1 MATAGPEESPQPLA
15 PVGSGGASRRILPE
29 GWRRRLGLL
38 GLLAL
43 AAGGLGLIY
52 AKHVSP
58 MYEYMGFHYFG
69 LSPARGLAVV
79 FWLAA
84 PVLLLLPARIAR
96 PSHLGLWV
104 LFLGAYFPG
113 CLIPAI
119 NFSAESTAPLK
130 TALVLATG
138 LLTLAFTVRV
148 KLPQFRISRLRLSRR
163 QFTYCALL
171 AGLVPAVILL
181 KAAGSVELDFA
192 GHYDRRLA
200 ARETVKVWPLL
211 AYASEWLGS
220 FLIPLL
226 AGLAVRQRSMQLAA
240 AACFG
245 VVVLF
250 AFDGTKSSV
259 FLLVAAAAVA
269 WAVRHPA
276 WLQPR
281 RLLQLFL
288 ALLAA
293 AIIEPLLGESLYLID
308 YVVRRVAISPGL
320 LAGYYVD
327 FFSQNP
333 LLLMSDV
340 SGFRL
345 VLTNP
350 YGISPS
356 FLIGA
361 HYLGNPE
368 TNANCGLWPSAF
380 AELHLFGVVLFSV
393 LAGLGLR
400 FFDQLWSQRRD
411 PLLFVAA
418 AIAALIWVEI
428 PLPSSLLSAGVAFWF
443 VLPLVV
449 LKPAQTANREN
460 IALAPGRCP

>member
-1 MATAGPEESPQPLA
+1 MSIAGPEENTEPLA
-15 PVGSGGASRRILPE
+15 PVSPAGARRRILSNALA
-29 GWRRRLGLL
+29 RRLSLL

-43 AAGGLGLIY
+43 AAFGLGAVY

-58 MYEYMGFHYFG
+58 MYDYMGFHYVG
-69 LSPARGLAVV
+69 LSPARGLALV
-79 FWLAA
+79 FWLAV
-84 PVLLLLPARIAR
+84 PVLFLMPWRISR

-119 NFSAESTAPLK
+119 NFEAGSGTPTY

-138 LLTLAFTVRV
+138 LLTMAFALRV
-148 KLPQFRISRLRLSRR
+148 KLPSIGIARLRLGRWE
-163 QFTYCALL
+163 FTILALIVGLAPALL
-171 AGLVPAVILL
+171 LL
-181 KAAGSVELDFA
+181 KATGSVELDFA
-192 GHYDRRLA
+192 GHYDRRMA
-200 ARETVKVWPLL
+200 ARETAKVWPML

-226 AGLAVRQRSMQLAA
+226 AGLAVRQRSLQLAA
-240 AACFG
+240 ASFFG
-245 VVVLF
+245 VIVLF

-269 WAVRHPA
+269 WAVQHPA

-288 ALLAA
+288 VLLAA
-293 AIIEPLLGESLYLID
+293 ALIEPVLFDTIYLID
-308 YVVRRVAISPGL
+308 YVVRRMAISPGL

-327 FFSQNP
+327 FFSANP
-333 LLLMSDV
+333 PLLMSDV

-345 VLTNP
+345 LINNP
-350 YGISPS
+350 YGMSPS
-356 FLIGA
+356 FLIGEQ
-361 HYLGNPE
+361 YLGNPE

-380 AELHLFGVVLFSV
+380 AELRLPGVVLFSV

-400 FFDQLWSQRRD
+400 FFDQLWAQRRD
-411 PLLFVAA
+411 AMMFVAA
-418 AIAALIWVEI
+418 AIATLIWVEI
-428 PLPSSLLSAGVAFWF
+428 PLPSSLTSAGVAFWF
-443 VLPLVV
+443 VLPLIV
-449 LKPAQTANREN
+449 LKRAGPADPKN
-460 IALAPGRCP
+460 IVLVPGRCP